1 MIPSS
6 PSDHEFPIT
15 PVDHGT
21 TVLLTSS
28 YSNSQIENPN
38 STRKAEEVEET
49 RLNQEGF
56 NKFSPSPSVEE
67 DMNSDSFDFEIH
79 EVLRS
84 PELSS
89 NYDMIYQEFSA
100 LMDTSVKPGNRLAN
114 AAEEEW
120 LGWINNDGF

>member
-6 PSDHEFPIT
+6 SSNLKFHIT

-21 TVLLTSS
+21 TILLTSS
-28 YSNSQIENPN
+28 YYNSRIENPN
-38 STRKAEEVEET
+38 STWTTEEVEET

-67 DMNSDSFDFEIH
+67 DMNSDSFDFEVH
-79 EVLRS
+79 EVLHNS
-84 PELSS
+84 VLSS

-100 LMDTSVKPGNRLAN
+100 LMDTSVKNDNRLAN

-120 LGWINNDGF
+120 LGWINDGF